1 MADASGAEAATA
13 RRPGGGPAAA
23 RRKGP
28 KGAGGG
34 LAPGLARKVR
44 KALELRADDP
54 ALLDALQALGAAW
67 AADSESKEKRWARQ
81 REATR
86 GLAGV
91 TRREGSVWGCWRASS
106 TRCSTQTR
114 HRRLAGWHSKTPKF
128 WGSCKMAGLRL
139 VRTHTHTHKVGL
151 TGLVRC

>member
-54 ALLDALQALGAAW
+54 ALLDALHQLTAAVPVYRLDNRRDDSFEDIMALVRAHH
-67 AADSESKEKRWARQ
+67 
-81 REATR
+81 
-86 GLAGV
+86 AG
-91 TRREGSVWGCWRASS
+91 RAS
-106 TRCSTQTR
+106 
-114 HRRLAGWHSKTPKF
+114 A
-128 WGSCKMAGLRL
+128 
-139 VRTHTHTHKVGL
+139 
-151 TGLVRC
+151 